1 MEIKIFLI
9 LGFLALT
16 LIYVSSASE
25 QDGFN
30 AFHTKWCSVSESFKN
45 LHLFYTFYI
54 KMDLDRPFKFVQDLT
69 ALLMEKR

>member
-1 MEIKIFLI
+1 MLFTQNGVL
-9 LGFLALT
+9 
-16 LIYVSSASE
+16 Y
-25 QDGFN
+25 Q
-30 AFHTKWCSVSESFKN
+30 ESFKN